1 MKTPSGTTTPPDP
14 SPPEAAAGR
23 RTVAPLRGFIL
34 QSTYRID
41 EGRPVVHL
49 FGRLETGETFLVRDR
64 RSVPYFYVRSSDRER
79 ARGLGAPW
87 LGETDRTT
95 LAGEP
100 VDRVEVAK
108 PPDAPPLR
116 DRLQGAGVQTFEA
129 DVRFAV
135 RYLIDRGIRGSLE
148 IRGRSTPGSAAGVG
162 VDLVFDEPKLAPAA
176 WSPRLAVLSID
187 IETDPKAERLLSI
200 ALYSAGRGDGEGG
213 VSEVHLLCPDGKE
226 HPSAEDET
234 GRPTAA
240 LGHPTEAELLAA
252 FARRVREIDPDVIT
266 GWNVIDFDLRVL
278 ARVAE
283 RYGGLL
289 ELGRAP
295 GSVRLGRSWRRGPAT
310 ASIPGRVVVD
320 GIQLLRGASVRME
333 SYGLDAVAREVLGEG
348 KTVVD
353 SDGGREILRLYEE
366 DPAALVEYNL
376 TDARLVVEILD
387 ALQLVEL
394 AVERS
399 RLTGLAPDRM
409 GASIAAFD
417 FLYLEELGRRGLVAP
432 TVGSG
437 PDEGEETSGGHVLDP
452 HPGLYRNVAVFD
464 FKSLYPSLIRTFGLD
479 PLNLVP
485 ETGAEGDP
493 GEGKA
498 GVGAEA
504 DAEAAQAEEG
514 AAGETWLT
522 APNGA
527 RFRRAPGILP
537 ELLDELFPRR
547 EEARAAGDRVAAY
560 AIKILMNSFYGV
572 LGTPACRFYSPPVA
586 NAITGFG
593 RQVLLHTRNR
603 IEEAG
608 RRVLYGDTDSLF
620 VETGEDDPEAA
631 RRAAV
636 ELGEALEREIADWIR
651 ERYGVESR
659 LELQFERLFLQ
670 LVLPPSRSRGG
681 SRGGG
686 GSGGARKRYV
696 GLVDPDGSGESE
708 GPQTV
713 FTGMEV
719 VRRDWTDLARQVQ
732 RELYERLFAERPV
745 VDYLR
750 GVLERL
756 RAGELDDLLVYHK
769 GLRKAPSEYTS
780 TTPPHVVAARKLPG
794 RPPDVVSY
802 VMTTAGPEPVERRHH
817 PLDHEHYVDKQLRPV
832 AEPVLQLLG
841 KEFEELTGRGFQM
854 GLF

>member
-1 MKTPSGTTTPPDP
+1 MKTPDGPSPSPGPT
-14 SPPEAAAGR
+14 SPPEPEGPVSGR
-23 RTVAPLRGFIL
+23 RTVAPVRGFVL
-34 QSTYRID
+34 QPTYRID

-49 FGRLETGETFLVRDR
+49 FGRLETGQTFLVRDR
-64 RSVPYFYVRSSDRER
+64 RSVPYFYVLSSDRER
-79 ARGLGAPW
+79 ARNLGAPW
-87 LGETDRTT
+87 LVETDRTT
-95 LAGEP
+95 FAGEP

-108 PPDAPPLR
+108 PPQAPPLR
-116 DRLQGAGVQTFEA
+116 NRLEAAGIRTFEA

-148 IRGRSTPGSAAGVG
+148 IRGRSMPGSAAGVE

-176 WSPRLAVLSID
+176 WSPRLSVLSID

-200 ALYSAGRGDGEGG
+200 AIYEAEGG
-213 VSEVHLLCPDGKE
+213 VAEVHLLCPEGKACPE
-226 HPSAEDET
+226 
-234 GRPTAA
+234 RA
-240 LGHPTEAELLAA
+240 LGHPNEAELLSA

-278 ARVAE
+278 SRVAE

-295 GSVRLGRSWRRGPAT
+295 GSIRLGRSWRRGPAT

-333 SYGLDAVAREVLGEG
+333 SFRLDAVAREVLGEG
-348 KTVVD
+348 KTVVE

-376 TDARLVVEILD
+376 TDARLVIDILD
-387 ALQLVEL
+387 KLQLVEL

-417 FLYLEELGRRGLVAP
+417 FLYLQELGRRGFVAP
-432 TVGSG
+432 TVESG
-437 PDEGEETSGGHVLDP
+437 PDEEETAGGQVLDP

-485 ETGAEGDP
+485 ETGAEAD
-493 GEGKA
+493 
-498 GVGAEA
+498 AEA
-504 DAEAAQAEEG
+504 AQAEEGARADVEAAQAEEG
-514 AAGETWLT
+514 AAGETEAIT

-527 RFRRAPGILP
+527 RFRRAPAILP

-603 IEEAG
+603 IEASG

-620 VETGEDDPEAA
+620 VETGEDDPETA
-631 RRAAV
+631 RAVAV
-636 ELGEALEREIADWIR
+636 ELGETLEREIADWIR

-659 LELQFERLFLQ
+659 LELQFEKLFLQ
-670 LVLPPSRSRGG
+670 LVLPPARSRG
-681 SRGGG
+681 SGGT
-686 GSGGARKRYV
+686 GGARKRYV
-696 GLVDPDGSGESE
+696 GLVGRDGAGGGEGAE
-708 GPQTV
+708 TV

-756 RAGELDDLLVYHK
+756 RNGELDDLLVYRK
-769 GLRKAPSEYTS
+769 GLRKAPAEYTS
-780 TTPPHVVAARKLPG
+780 TTPPHVTAARKLPG

-802 VMTTAGPEPVERRHH
+802 VMTTAGPEPLERRHH
-817 PLDHEHYVDKQLRPV
+817 SLDYEHYVDKQLRPV

>member
-1 MKTPSGTTTPPDP
+1 MT
-14 SPPEAAAGR
+14 SPPEPESAGGR
-23 RTVAPLRGFIL
+23 RTLAPLRGFVL
-34 QSTYRID
+34 QPTYRID

-87 LGETDRTT
+87 LAETDRTT

-108 PPDAPPLR
+108 PPDAAPLR
-116 DRLQGAGVQTFEA
+116 DRLQSAGVQTFEA
-129 DVRFAV
+129 DVRFPV
-135 RYLIDRGIRGSLE
+135 RYLIDRGTRGSLE
-148 IRGRSTPGSAAGVG
+148 IRGRSMPGSAAGVG

-176 WSPRLAVLSID
+176 WSPRLSVLSID
-187 IETDPKAERLLSI
+187 IETDPQAERLLSI
-200 ALYSAGRGDGEGG
+200 ALYSAGGGES
-213 VSEVHLLCPDGKE
+213 VREVHLLCPEGKE
-226 HPSAEDET
+226 CPPDVDET
-234 GRPTAA
+234 GRPTGV

-252 FARRVREIDPDVIT
+252 FARRVREIDPDVLT

-278 ARVAE
+278 VRVAE

-333 SYGLDAVAREVLGEG
+333 SFRLDAVAREVLGEG
-348 KTVVD
+348 KTVAD

-366 DPAALVEYNL
+366 DPAALAEYNL

-417 FLYLEELGRRGLVAP
+417 FLYLQELGRRGLVAP

-437 PDEGEETSGGHVLDP
+437 PDEEEETSGGHVLDP

-485 ETGAEGDP
+485 EQGPEAERGSA
-493 GEGKA
+493 K
-498 GVGAEA
+498 
-504 DAEAAQAEEG
+504 AEEG
-514 AAGETWLT
+514 AAGETGMIS

-636 ELGEALEREIADWIR
+636 ELGEALEREIGDWIR

-659 LELQFERLFLQ
+659 LELQFEKLFLQ
-670 LVLPPSRSRGG
+670 LVLPPARTRT
-681 SRGGG
+681 GGG
-686 GSGGARKRYV
+686 AGGARKRYV
-696 GLVDPDGSGESE
+696 GLVEGDGG
-708 GPQTV
+708 GPETV

-769 GLRKAPSEYTS
+769 GLRKSPSEYTS

-802 VMTTAGPEPVERRHH
+802 VMTTAGPEPVERSTH
-817 PLDHEHYVDKQLRPV
+817 PLDYEHYVDKQLRPV
-832 AEPVLQLLG
+832 AEPVLHLLG
-841 KEFEELTGRGFQM
+841 KEFAELTGRGFQM